1 MTRAVLISINPPYTQ
16 QIFSGE
22 KDIEWRK
29 TALPFGKAYVYET
42 KKNGGCGMVIGTI
55 EISGNHIYRRGDT
68 VPARYIRRGCVP
80 IGGLMKY
87 AGEGDKAKLVANFIG
102 NEELFDEP
110 RPLGSFYQWKN
121 YGMWS
126 QLESLSRPPQS
137 WQHIEVKE

>member
-1 MTRAVLISINPPYTQ
+1 MKQAVLISINPPYTQ

-29 TALPFGKAYVYET
+29 KPLPFGKAYVYET

-80 IGGLMKY
+80 IADLMKY
-87 AGEGDKAKLVANFIG
+87 AGTGEKSKLVANFIG

-110 RPLGSFYQWKN
+110 RPLSDFD
-121 YGMWS
+121 
-126 QLESLSRPPQS
+126 LVRPPQS
-137 WQHIEVKE
+137 WQRIEVDE